1 MFNLSTYANTEITNK
16 EKISKIDK
24 PKVIGWVI
32 VGIIII
38 AYGTGQ
44 KSSTTITNSTGTHN
58 VTSCSGIGV
67 CLAEM
72 MPCDHCNKDNELPN
86 ISLNDYKIG
95 ENFPDGVFSANLYY
109 SKESNQIRIAVKNS
123 SMNENSKKFFYDD
136 SIDFLSSG
144 EEMIIND
151 PKILESIN
159 STEPIKLK
167 GGKYNVVK
175 DNDNTYLEFN
185 L

>member
-1 MFNLSTYANTEITNK
+1 
-16 EKISKIDK
+16 
-24 PKVIGWVI
+24 
-32 VGIIII
+32 
-38 AYGTGQ
+38 
-44 KSSTTITNSTGTHN
+44 
-58 VTSCSGIGV
+58 
-67 CLAEM
+67 
-72 MPCDHCNKDNELPN
+72 
-86 ISLNDYKIG
+86 
-95 ENFPDGVFSANLYY
+95 
-109 SKESNQIRIAVKNS
+109 
-123 SMNENSKKFFYDD
+123 MNENSKKFFYDD